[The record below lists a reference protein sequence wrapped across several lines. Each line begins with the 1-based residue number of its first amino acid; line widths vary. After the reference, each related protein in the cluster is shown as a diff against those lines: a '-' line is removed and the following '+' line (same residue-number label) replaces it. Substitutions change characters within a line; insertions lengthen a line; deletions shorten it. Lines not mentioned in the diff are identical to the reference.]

1 MSKYRFITGLAI
13 DKEKDIKVMQEMSK
27 KGWHLA
33 GTKGAFL
40 YRFEQGEPMQYDY
53 AINMEM
59 SVDEEM
65 LTLYKSSG
73 WTPIVAHPG
82 CQIFRSKPGNPPIYS
97 DVNSEIELLENNRK
111 LVGKIASV
119 FFVLLLLLF
128 ILGSGLIKAYPLI
141 FLFLFSIIIIPFV
154 FTFLPFLGFT
164 RTIYTKRKLK

>member
-13 DKEKDIKVMQEMSK
+13 NKEKDIKVMQEMSE

-33 GTKGAFL
+33 GTKGVFL

-73 WTPIVAHPG
+73 WTPVVAQPG
-82 CQIFRSKPGNPPIYS
+82 CQIFRGKRGNPPIYS
-97 DVNSEIELLENNRK
+97 DVNSEIELLENNRR
-111 LVGKIASV
+111 LAGKIALL
-119 FFVLLLLLF
+119 FFALLLLLF
-128 ILGSGLIKAYPLI
+128 ALGGGLIKSYPII
-141 FLFLFSIIIIPFV
+141 FLFLFLILIIPFV
-154 FTFLPFLGFT
+154 FTFLPFLGYT
-164 RTIYTKRKLK
+164 RTIYKKRKTE